1 MLVLDGGFEWQGRT
15 WRSLSEIAREI
26 TGARWS
32 GPRLFG
38 FLAPYIVEAIVKGEQ
53 PISLTAK
60 WRLKNNALTR
70 SWLDQ
75 KDVLGFF

>member
-32 GPRLFG
+32 DPQFFG
-38 FLAPYIVEAIVKGEQ
+38 SLAPNIVEAIFKREQ
-53 PISLTAK
+53 SFSLTAK
-60 WRLKNNALTR
+60 WRLKNNTQPQ
-70 SWLDQ
+70 SWLDR
-75 KDVLGFF
+75 KDVLRFY